1 MGPVNAD
8 NKAKKEAMKRLRQ
21 ARQQTIKRVS
31 AKLKVQRK
39 AIQAIREQ
47 LEEGAKTVPEIA
59 EATGYESA
67 LVLWLITA
75 LRKYG
80 ELLEDEKNGSYFR
93 YRLAAIDSE

>member
-1 MGPVNAD
+1 MGPMNAD
-8 NKAKKEAMKRLRQ
+8 DKAKKEAMKRLRK
-21 ARQQTIKRVS
+21 ARNQTIKRVS

-39 AIQAIREQ
+39 AIQAIKGQ
-47 LEEGAKTVPEIA
+47 LEEEARTVPEIA

-80 ELLEDEKNGSYFR
+80 EILEDEKDGSYFR
-93 YRLAAIDSE
+93 YRLAGSVSD